1 MSTPAARPATRAESP
16 DEIRLAMLGFERAD
30 PVEFAPPAP
39 SGARVKPVPVYRP
52 TQRPPMALLAALD
65 DGSLRDGEWRRLR
78 GERFV
83 IGRVEGDLTLPFDSR
98 LSTRHAEISRSPDGD
113 GFAWTLTD
121 LDSTNG
127 TFVRVSTAKL
137 FDGKE
142 FLVGRTVY
150 RFADTPSAAAGDA
163 TEPDPRQTADRFAGV
178 VAESVPQLVDL
189 GPNAARIP
197 IPGNEVWIGSDAAE
211 CSIVPVGDPFVSPR
225 HARVVRDERGRWHVV
240 NNRSVNG
247 VWVRIS
253 APMDVSAGCVF
264 LLGEQRF
271 VFRVL

>member
-1 MSTPAARPATRAESP
+1 MSNAPPRPATRAESP
-16 DEIRLAMLGFERAD
+16 DEVRLALLGFEREELTAAT
-30 PVEFAPPAP
+30 APP
-39 SGARVKPVPVYRP
+39 SDTRRRPVPVYRP

-65 DGSLRDGEWRRLR
+65 DGSVRDGEWRRLR

-83 IGRVEGDLTLPFDSR
+83 IGRAEGDLTLPFDSR
-98 LSTRHAEISRSPDGD
+98 LSTRHAEITRKADGD
-113 GFAWTLTD
+113 GFAWTLAD

-137 FDGKE
+137 FNGKE
-142 FLVGRTVY
+142 FLIGRTVY
-150 RFADTPSAAAGDA
+150 RFDDIPAVPAGPG
-163 TEPDPRQTADRFAGV
+163 EVPDPRQTAERFAGV
-178 VAESVPQLVDL
+178 VAEAVPQLVDL
-189 GPNAARIP
+189 SPNAARFP
-197 IPGNEVWIGSDAAE
+197 VATNEIWIGSDASD
-211 CSIVPVGDPFVSPR
+211 CSVVTVGDPFVSPR

-247 VWVRIS
+247 VWVRIT

>member
-39 SGARVKPVPVYRP
+39 SGSRGKPVPVYRP

-83 IGRVEGDLTLPFDSR
+83 IGRADGDLTLPFDSR
-98 LSTRHAEISRSPDGD
+98 LSTRHAEIARRPDGD
-113 GFAWTLTD
+113 GFAWTLSD
-121 LDSTNG
+121 LGSTNG

-137 FDGKE
+137 IHGKE

-150 RFADTPSAAAGDA
+150 RFDDAPGGAASAG
-163 TEPDPRQTADRFAGV
+163 TIPDPRQTADRFAGV
-178 VAESVPQLVDL
+178 AADGVPHLVDL

-197 IPGNEVWIGSDAAE
+197 IPADEVWIGSDPAD
-211 CSIVPVGDPFVSPR
+211 CSVVPVGDPFVSPR

-247 VWVRIS
+247 VWVRIT
-253 APMDVSAGCVF
+253 APMDVTAGCVF